1 MTTEAQ
7 IGGMNLQ
14 AKHPQGFPATT
25 RGQEKDLGL
34 TLPRAFGKKMALLA
48 LGFGLLASRTVR
60 E

>member
-25 RGQEKDLGL
+25 RGQKDLGQ
-34 TLPRAFGKKMALLA
+34 TFPRAFGKKMALLA